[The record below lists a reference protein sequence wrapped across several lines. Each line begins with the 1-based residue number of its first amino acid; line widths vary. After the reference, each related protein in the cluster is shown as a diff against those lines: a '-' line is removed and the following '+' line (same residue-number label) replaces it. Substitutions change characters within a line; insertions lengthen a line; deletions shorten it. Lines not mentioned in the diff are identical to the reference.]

1 MLRTGIVID
10 QRFEAHD
17 PGPGH
22 PERPARLATLRAAL
36 EGCDRSRLVRLEPRA
51 ATTADLTLVHDA
63 AYLGEVAAS
72 AHHERCAFDADTW
85 VSAASH
91 DTARLAAG
99 GVLALVDAVMAGE
112 VDNGF
117 AGVRPPGHHAEAD
130 RAMGFCLFNNVAV
143 AARHLQRRH
152 GVERVMIV
160 DWDVH
165 HGNGTQ
171 HLFDDDPSVLFLSL
185 HQYPFYPGT
194 GSVHEVG
201 RGAGVGATVNL
212 PLPAGCG
219 DPEYLALFQAVV
231 APVCRRFAP
240 QVVLVSAGFDAHLR
254 DPLGG
259 MRVTDDGYAGICR
272 ILLRAAVEVAGGRC
286 VAVLEGGYDLTALAS
301 SALRVVDELGGER
314 LSEPLPAG
322 EADPSVVAP
331 LIAAHRERWG
341 LD

>member
-1 MLRTGIVID
+1 MLRTGIVVD

-72 AHHERCAFDADTW
+72 AHHERFAFDADTW

-240 QVVLVSAGFDAHLR
+240 QVVLVSAGFDAHVA
-254 DPLGG
+254 DPLAHL
-259 MRVTDDGYAGICR
+259 RVTTAAYAEATRIVGGIAR
-272 ILLRAAVEVAGGRC
+272 EHAGGRL
-286 VAVLEGGYDLTALAS
+286 VSLLEGGYELHALAD
-301 SALRVVDELGGER
+301 AV
-314 LSEPLPAG
+314 
-322 EADPSVVAP
+322 
-331 LIAAHRERWG
+331 AAHVET
-341 LD
+341 LLAL